1 MIAEHSRA
9 ANSTDTPSGP
19 KRTMGSRWPA
29 ILAYHAIARVADDP
43 NRICVSPRR
52 FEAQMRFLKRS
63 GLRGVSVRELL
74 HAAGT
79 KGARKLVGLTF
90 DDGYDNFLHAALPIL
105 QRYGFSATVFA
116 VGGMLGA
123 ENTWDERPR
132 MRLLGTDDMREAAK
146 RGMEVSS
153 HGMSHIRLSGLRAE
167 ELEKEVVESRRVL
180 SEILDEA
187 VEGFCYPYGSVD
199 AAATRT
205 VRQAGY
211 TYACACWTRVES
223 NIYDLPRPP
232 VWEIDGPL
240 MLMAKLKVFP
250 LYFGVASRPMQKAVD
265 EVGRM
270 AHGRAKHV
278 ARSLSNR

>member
-1 MIAEHSRA
+1 MQTEHSEGI
-9 ANSTDTPSGP
+9 NLTNMPSSRKRIVGP
-19 KRTMGSRWPA
+19 RWPG

-52 FEAQMRFLKRS
+52 FEAQMRFLKRR

-74 HAAGT
+74 RAAGT
-79 KGARKLVGLTF
+79 KRAKGLVGLTF
-90 DDGYDNFLHAALPIL
+90 DDGYDNFLYAALPIL
-105 QRYGFSATVFA
+105 ERYSFSATVFA

-132 MRLLGTDDMREAAK
+132 MRLLGAEGIREAAR
-146 RGMEVSS
+146 RGMEVGS
-153 HGMSHIRLSGLRAE
+153 HGMSHIRLSGLRTE
-167 ELEKEVVESRRVL
+167 QLEKEMVESRRVL
-180 SEILDEA
+180 GEILDEA

-199 AAATRT
+199 GAAAQSAR
-205 VRQAGY
+205 RAGY
-211 TYACACWTRVES
+211 TYACATWTRVES

-240 MLMAKLKVFP
+240 MLMAKLKVFQ

-278 ARSLSNR
+278 ARRLSNR

>member
-1 MIAEHSRA
+1 
-9 ANSTDTPSGP
+9 
-19 KRTMGSRWPA
+19 
-29 ILAYHAIARVADDP
+29 
-43 NRICVSPRR
+43 
-52 FEAQMRFLKRS
+52 MRFLKRR

-74 HAAGT
+74 RAAGT
-79 KGARKLVGLTF
+79 KRAKGLVGLTF
-90 DDGYDNFLHAALPIL
+90 DDGYDNFLYAALPIL
-105 QRYGFSATVFA
+105 ERYSFSATVFA

-132 MRLLGTDDMREAAK
+132 MRLLGAEGIREAAR
-146 RGMEVSS
+146 RGMEVGS
-153 HGMSHIRLSGLRAE
+153 HGMSHIRLSGLRTE
-167 ELEKEVVESRRVL
+167 QLEKELVESRRVL
-180 SEILDEA
+180 GEILDEA

-199 AAATRT
+199 GAAAQSARRT
-205 VRQAGY
+205 GY
-211 TYACACWTRVES
+211 TYACACLTRVES

-240 MLMAKLKVFP
+240 MLMAKLKVFQ

-278 ARSLSNR
+278 ARRLSNR

>member
-1 MIAEHSRA
+1 
-9 ANSTDTPSGP
+9 
-19 KRTMGSRWPA
+19 
-29 ILAYHAIARVADDP
+29 
-43 NRICVSPRR
+43 
-52 FEAQMRFLKRS
+52 MRFLKRS

-278 ARSLSNR
+278 ARRLSNR